1 MTGAPL
7 SLAPPLLLAALAH
20 DREEARGRVD
30 DDSFAGHVR
39 RHRQHV
45 YRVAL
50 SVLGPDHVPEAEDVT
65 QDVFLR
71 LFRSWGSLRG
81 ESELSTW
88 LHRTAFNRAVDVRRR
103 ARFRRPH
110 VPVDEIPAAAAPEPA
125 ADSEVLVQLVDRLP
139 DTERAIVRLHY
150 WMGYPAAEIARRL
163 GMPDASVRSHLFRAR
178 RRLRRA
184 LRTGG

>member
-1 MTGAPL
+1 MSGHPI
-7 SLAPPLLLAALAH
+7 SLAPPLLLAALDG
-20 DREEARGRVD
+20 DRADPARVD
-30 DDSFAGHVR
+30 ADAFPGLVR

-71 LFRSWGSLRG
+71 LFRSWASLRG

-110 VPVDEIPAAAAPEPA
+110 VSVDEIAAQAAPAPPA
-125 ADSEVLVQLVDRLP
+125 DADVLVQLVDRLP

-150 WMGYPAAEIARRL
+150 WMGYPAAEIGRRL
-163 GMPDASVRSHLFRAR
+163 GMPDATVRSHLYRAR
-178 RRLRRA
+178 RRLERA
-184 LRTGG
+184 LRAGD